1 MPLHRLKV
9 LSSSV
14 LRAVKWPKQQ
24 SPGTEQ
30 NRDSERRRYVPRL
43 RETCIIHCSSRTHHS
58 SKVSCTHHRHHMI
71 RHSVKALVFVSLAA
85 ALTTLGACSD
95 RKEVGADVLEAV
107 EAGVPRDSLFEL
119 MGKGPL
125 TANYADTLRVDHGF
139 RLSKY
144 FVNGDFFEVV
154 YFREAP
160 GDVSEPVQQAQETP
174 VVLQNGKVL
183 GWGWRFYVE
192 EGIGKL
198 GLPTPLKEEQP
209 SVVVPPSPN
218 GASDSLTKPGTKG

>member
-1 MPLHRLKV
+1 
-9 LSSSV
+9 
-14 LRAVKWPKQQ
+14 
-24 SPGTEQ
+24 
-30 NRDSERRRYVPRL
+30 
-43 RETCIIHCSSRTHHS
+43 
-58 SKVSCTHHRHHMI
+58 MI

-160 GDVSEPVQQAQETP
+160 GDVAEPVKQAQETP
-174 VVLQNGKVL
+174 VILRNGKVL

-198 GLPTPLKEEQP
+198 GLPTPLKEA
-209 SVVVPPSPN
+209 PPSL
-218 GASDSLTKPGTKG
+218 ASPTSPPQSPDSVSSQVPKPE